1 MTSTLNVNTL
11 LPVNIHTGVAWS
23 SLNSWEDTSKGDFIT
38 QKYITLSS
46 LYCPTPCPW
55 PDVWQAYGKRWF
67 AELQYSVRTRTRT
80 SPPYSVSLLR
90 TKFLS
95 FPFTELEYTAKLAKL
110 ASATKAAI
118 TEEVSP
124 KSCSSLTETSLVLAC
139 SGNVLS
145 RTDLCSNYHSVFIRE
160 GGRGIP

>member
-1 MTSTLNVNTL
+1 MWTKY
-11 LPVNIHTGVAWS
+11 
-23 SLNSWEDTSKGDFIT
+23 SKDIET
-38 QKYITLSS
+38 YV
-46 LYCPTPCPW
+46 
-55 PDVWQAYGKRWF
+55 DKR
-67 AELQYSVRTRTRT
+67 AHL
-80 SPPYSVSLLR
+80 
-90 TKFLS
+90 
-95 FPFTELEYTAKLAKL
+95 ELEYTAKLAKL